1 MELNIIFLCF
11 ATAICAYAF
20 VSRSGKPDLDL
31 QKALSNKNVFAAA
44 AATLFAV
51 AVLVRVWSFGSVPS
65 GMNQDGAM
73 AAVDALALASHGTDR
88 FGTRLPVYFE
98 AWGYGQM
105 SVLLSYLMVPFI
117 KLFGLNAVTAR
128 MPMLLASL
136 AGLWVLFRF
145 IGRSFGRV
153 AALLALA
160 VAAVNPWHI
169 MQSRW
174 ALDCNLLPH
183 FVLFSLYFLH
193 RGLEKPFFL
202 YLSMVFFGFTMYTYG
217 IAFFTIPI
225 LLILLCVW
233 LLANKRIKPAQAAI
247 CAAVYLFF
255 AWPIFAVVIINT
267 FKLSTW
273 ETGLITMQYFP
284 HSIRTN
290 DLIVYS
296 SDFLTQLFNNIRSTM
311 EMAILQKG
319 DFSWNYV
326 KGYGQSY
333 LFTLPFALLGL
344 WALFAGKLQGR
355 DSDPKSAPDSAG
367 RWMMIC
373 WLIIA
378 VITGIMINGV
388 NTNRIN
394 IIFYPMCILTA
405 LGLRHI
411 LCDAM
416 PLKRVAAA
424 TAVMYLIS
432 FTGFT
437 ITYFGDHAKAMAQDF
452 CSGMPEAVRYAD
464 RLDSDAVYVTC
475 WSRDESAYT
484 CSEIYTLFGASVDA
498 GYFQGKADA
507 YSANGKKLLPYPER
521 YRYVDFDNFAFD
533 QPAGTAYVYN
543 RQESSLFP
551 PDEFMTREFG
561 GFGVA
566 VKYASQSEP
575 SPTQEEPVG

>member
-1 MELNIIFLCF
+1 
-11 ATAICAYAF
+11 
-20 VSRSGKPDLDL
+20 
-31 QKALSNKNVFAAA
+31 
-44 AATLFAV
+44 
-51 AVLVRVWSFGSVPS
+51 
-65 GMNQDGAM
+65 
-73 AAVDALALASHGTDR
+73 
-88 FGTRLPVYFE
+88 
-98 AWGYGQM
+98 
-105 SVLLSYLMVPFI
+105 
-117 KLFGLNAVTAR
+117 
-128 MPMLLASL
+128 
-136 AGLWVLFRF
+136 
-145 IGRSFGRV
+145 
-153 AALLALA
+153 
-160 VAAVNPWHI
+160 
-169 MQSRW
+169 
-174 ALDCNLLPH
+174 
-183 FVLFSLYFLH
+183 
-193 RGLEKPFFL
+193 
-202 YLSMVFFGFTMYTYG
+202 
-217 IAFFTIPI
+217 
-225 LLILLCVW
+225 
-233 LLANKRIKPAQAAI
+233 
-247 CAAVYLFF
+247 
-255 AWPIFAVVIINT
+255 
-267 FKLSTW
+267 
-273 ETGLITMQYFP
+273 
-284 HSIRTN
+284 
-290 DLIVYS
+290 
-296 SDFLTQLFNNIRSTM
+296 
-311 EMAILQKG
+311 
-319 DFSWNYV
+319 
-326 KGYGQSY
+326 
-333 LFTLPFALLGL
+333 
-344 WALFAGKLQGR
+344 
-355 DSDPKSAPDSAG
+355 
-367 RWMMIC
+367 
-373 WLIIA
+373 
-378 VITGIMINGV
+378 
-388 NTNRIN
+388 
-394 IIFYPMCILTA
+394 MCILTA